1 MPKWAEILLN
11 ILDIKNVV
19 TLLLTVIFGYLL
31 IKGNLAPEFM
41 TVYSMVITFYFT
53 NRDSV
58 LMGTTIA
65 NAVGRVRS
73 DNGLTK

>member
-1 MPKWAEILLN
+1 MPTWAEILLN

-19 TLLLTVIFGYLL
+19 TLLLTVIFDYLL

-58 LMGTTIA
+58 PMGTTIA

>member
-1 MPKWAEILLN
+1 MPTWAEILLN

-19 TLLLTVIFGYLL
+19 TLLLTVIFAYLL

-58 LMGTTIA
+58 PMGTTIA
-65 NAVGRVRS
+65 NAVGRGRS

>member
-1 MPKWAEILLN
+1 MPTWAEILLN

-19 TLLLTVIFGYLL
+19 TLLLTIIFGYLL
-31 IKGNLAPEFM
+31 IKGSLAPEFM

-53 NRDSV
+53 NRDFV
-58 LMGTTIA
+58 PMGTTIA

>member
-1 MPKWAEILLN
+1 MPTWAEILLN

-19 TLLLTVIFGYLL
+19 TLLLTVIFAYLL

-58 LMGTTIA
+58 PMGTIIA
-65 NAVGRVRS
+65 NAVGRVGS

>member
-1 MPKWAEILLN
+1 MPTWAEILLN

-19 TLLLTVIFGYLL
+19 TLLLTIIFAYLL
-31 IKGNLAPEFM
+31 IKGSLAPEFM

-53 NRDSV
+53 NRYSV
-58 LMGTTIA
+58 PMGTTIA

>member
-1 MPKWAEILLN
+1 MPTWAEILLN

-58 LMGTTIA
+58 PMGTAIA

>member
-1 MPKWAEILLN
+1 MPTWAEILLN
-11 ILDIKNVV
+11 ILDIKNAV
-19 TLLLTVIFGYLL
+19 TLLLTIIFGYLL
-31 IKGNLAPEFM
+31 IKGSLAPEFM

-58 LMGTTIA
+58 SMGTTIA

>member
-19 TLLLTVIFGYLL
+19 TLLLTIIFGYLL

-53 NRDSV
+53 NRGSV
-58 LMGTTIA
+58 PMGTTIA